1 MKITRHWAG
10 AATALVAAGLLAAG
24 CGGSSSSSSTSTPS
38 SSSAS
43 STSSSQPDPSAALG
57 SPKAATGSPVTVGL
71 INDET
76 GAVTFP
82 EYRQAA
88 QDAVKYI
95 NAYKGGIGGHP
106 VKLATCASD
115 ATPPTSARC
124 AAQIAGKKPAFIL
137 GGADIGA
144 PGAFAVWKRANLAV
158 LGPIPFTPV
167 ESNAPNA
174 TAFISVSVGDNAAAS
189 TYAAQKLGVKKAAVI
204 YTDDTQGKFTGLG
217 VIANVLKKLGVDV
230 KTIPVAPNASDFSS
244 VAASAIQS
252 SPDMVYVNSPNA
264 CAGILRALKSVGN
277 TAKIFGID
285 PCTSPPALKAA
296 GDAAEGL
303 YFAQPFDSLDSGTP
317 DANLMLAVTKKYGP
331 SDLALDSIAQAGFN
345 AVMNAQAQLD
355 SVKSLDTKSILAAFK
370 NNKANTNFL
379 AHDFTC
385 DGKQLPG
392 STAVCN
398 AYQKMKQVKGGK
410 VITVDN
416 QWVSGAQNY
425 TPVKG

>member
-1 MKITRHWAG
+1 MKVTRHWAG
-10 AATALVAAGLLAAG
+10 ATTALVAAGLLAAG
-24 CGGSSSSSSTSTPS
+24 CGSSNKSSSSSSAASTTSTQ
-38 SSSAS
+38 AD
-43 STSSSQPDPSAALG
+43 TSAALG
-57 SPKAATGSPVTVGL
+57 TPKAASGSPITVGL
-71 INDET
+71 INLET
-76 GAVTFP
+76 GPVTFP

-88 QDAVKYI
+88 EDAVKYI

-115 ATPPTSARC
+115 GTPPTSARC

-137 GGADIGA
+137 GGADTGG
-144 PGAFAVWKRANLAV
+144 PGSFTVWKRANLAV
-158 LGPIPFTPV
+158 VGGIPFTPV
-167 ESNAPNA
+167 ESNAANA
-174 TAFISVSVGDNAAAS
+174 AEFISVSVGDNAAAS
-189 TYAAQKLGVKKAAVI
+189 TYAVQKLGVKKAAII

-230 KTIPVAPNASDFSS
+230 KTIPIAPNASDFSA
-244 VAASAIQS
+244 VAASAVQS
-252 SPDMVYVNSPNA
+252 TPDMVYVNSPNA
-264 CAGILRALKSVGN
+264 CAGILKALKSVGN

-303 YFAQPFDSLDSGTP
+303 YFAQPFDSLDSGTT
-317 DANLMLAVTKKYGP
+317 DANLMLAVVKKYGP
-331 SDLALDSIAQAGFN
+331 ADLALDSIAQAGFN
-345 AVMNAQAQLD
+345 AVMNSQAQLD
-355 SVKSLDTKSILAAFK
+355 GVSTLDTKSVLAAFK
-370 NNKANTNFL
+370 NGKANANFL
-379 AHDFTC
+379 AHEFTC

-416 QWVSGAQNY
+416 QWISGAQNY
-425 TPVKG
+425 TPVAG